1 LTARHGGKNQGVSV
15 AEAGGRVFAVPVGA
29 GADKLAALQVGHYDR
44 GTWQRLAGLVR
55 DPPGQHRLFDPE
67 LVLARRKGDRL
78 GEAHR
83 GIFCGRLGDLIG
95 RELLCPLH

>member
-1 LTARHGGKNQGVSV
+1 MTALHACKNHGVSV

-29 GADKLAALQVGHYDR
+29 GADKLAALQVDHCDR
-44 GTWQRLAGLVR
+44 GTWQRLARLVR

-67 LVLARRKGDRL
+67 LVLVRRKGDRL
-78 GEAHR
+78 GQAHR

-95 RELLCPLH
+95 RELP